1 LSAAGGLADLNGAVA
16 MSCTTAK
23 PLMNARWKAS
33 NSVGC
38 LTICGGRR
46 MSGRARP
53 WPVEAAVIA
62 KKAAP
67 TSGLP
72 IIQKTPR
79 CEPTRL
85 AKLALVRLL
94 LATLLATLAGLLML
108 LARLLIAAALLTWL
122 VALLVLLVLVIL
134 VRVAHRIS
142 FHEYAGPM
150 DGRSLRSWPPPK
162 RKISLPL
169 IFTG

>member
-1 LSAAGGLADLNGAVA
+1 
-16 MSCTTAK
+16 M
-23 PLMNARWKAS
+23 
-33 NSVGC
+33 
-38 LTICGGRR
+38 
-46 MSGRARP
+46 
-53 WPVEAAVIA
+53 
-62 KKAAP
+62 
-67 TSGLP
+67 SGLP

-94 LATLLATLAGLLML
+94 LATLAGLLML
-108 LARLLIAAALLTWL
+108 LAWLLIAAALLTWL

-142 FHEYAGPM
+142 FHEYAGAM